1 MIIRLI
7 AVGHKMPNW
16 VETAYQEYARRL
28 PRECKLE
35 LVEINAA
42 KRGKQADIVR
52 IMAKEAEAVKSA
64 IHPGDWVVALDVEGK
79 AWSTPELAK
88 QLTRWQDLGRNV
100 SLLVG
105 GPEGL
110 TQDVRQ
116 MADQKW
122 SLSALTLPHPL
133 VRVVV
138 AEALYRAWSV
148 TVNHPYHRE

>member
-7 AVGHKMPNW
+7 AVGHKMPSW
-16 VETAYQEYARRL
+16 VDTAYQEYARRL

-35 LVEINAA
+35 LVEIAAA
-42 KRGKQADIVR
+42 KRGKQADIAR
-52 IMAKEAEAVKSA
+52 IMAKEADA
-64 IHPGDWVVALDVEGK
+64 IDAAIQPGDWVVALDVLGK
-79 AWSTPELAK
+79 SWSTPELAQ
-88 QLTRWQDLGRNV
+88 QLTRWQNNGRNV

-110 TQDVRQ
+110 TPELRAR
-116 MADQKW
+116 ADQKW

>member
-7 AVGHKMPNW
+7 AVGHKMPSW
-16 VETAYQEYARRL
+16 VEAGYQEYARRL
-28 PRECKLE
+28 PRECRLE
-35 LVEINAA
+35 LVEIAAA
-42 KRGKQADIVR
+42 KRGKQADIAR
-52 IMAKEAEAVKSA
+52 IMAKEAEAVKAA
-64 IHPGDWVVALDVEGK
+64 IQPGDWVVALDVLGK
-79 AWSTPELAK
+79 NWSTPELAN
-88 QLTRWQDLGRNV
+88 QLTRWQDQGRNV
-100 SLLVG
+100 ALLVG

-110 TQDVRQ
+110 TDELRN

-138 AEALYRAWSV
+138 AEALYRAWTV

>member
-7 AVGHKMPNW
+7 AVGHKMPAW
-16 VETAYQEYARRL
+16 VETGYHEYARRM
-28 PRECKLE
+28 PRECRLG
-35 LVEINAA
+35 LIEIAAA
-42 KRGKQADIVR
+42 KRGKQADIAR
-52 IMAKEAEAVKSA
+52 IMAKEAEAVKAA
-64 IHPGDWVVALDVEGK
+64 IQPGDYVVALDVLGK
-79 AWSTPELAK
+79 AWSTPELAE
-88 QLTRWQDLGRNV
+88 QLSRWQDQGRNV

-110 TQDVRQ
+110 TPELRS

-138 AEALYRAWSV
+138 AEALYRAWTV